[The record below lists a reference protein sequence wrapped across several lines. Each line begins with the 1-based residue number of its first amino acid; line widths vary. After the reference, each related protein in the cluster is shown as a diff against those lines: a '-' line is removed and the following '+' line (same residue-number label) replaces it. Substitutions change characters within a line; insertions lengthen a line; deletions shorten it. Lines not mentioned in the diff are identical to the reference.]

1 MNMLPRTDSTVW
13 HEASHAASLCLS
25 GLVPVLVRCDW
36 PTQTQLGSVRFD
48 WTAFEPSEL
57 VMREILVSLLQGPL
71 AEGEVL
77 DHWDWPID
85 PDAVTP
91 ECRKDAEQAAFI
103 VGLLHLDRVDFLQ
116 IAFKATQLGRDR
128 TFRRLLVAISN
139 ALEDKE
145 LLFKDELQQLTDA
158 AIAEREE
165 T

>member
-1 MNMLPRTDSTVW
+1 MNMLRTDTTAW
-13 HEASHAASLCLS
+13 HEAGHAASLCLS
-25 GLVPVLVRCDW
+25 GLTPLPVRSDW
-36 PTQTQLGSVRFD
+36 PTQTLLGQVKFD
-48 WTAFEPSEL
+48 WEAHEPTED
-57 VMREILVSLLQGPL
+57 VMREVLVSVLQGPI

-77 DHWDWPID
+77 EVWDWPIN

-91 ECRKDAEQAAFI
+91 ECRRDAEQAAFI
-103 VGLLHLDRVDFLQ
+103 VDLLHLDQVDFLQ

-128 TFRRLLVAISN
+128 TFRRLLVAISS

-158 AIAEREE
+158 VIAERED

>member
-1 MNMLPRTDSTVW
+1 MPIGLSRLVSEQRTSGIYLRIGRRPRNLIFEPQAMNMNMLPRTDSTVW

-91 ECRKDAEQAAFI
+91 ECRKDAEQAAF
-103 VGLLHLDRVDFLQ
+103 VGACC
-116 IAFKATQLGRDR
+116 I
-128 TFRRLLVAISN
+128 
-139 ALEDKE
+139 
-145 LLFKDELQQLTDA
+145 
-158 AIAEREE
+158 
-165 T
+165 